1 MRPLK
6 IKMSAFGPYA
16 KEQTLDLDVLGNNG
30 LYLITG
36 DTGAGKTTIFDA
48 IVYALYGEASGNNR
62 SSSMLRSKYADLET
76 PTFVELTFVNR
87 EKIYTVKRNP
97 EYERPAKKG
106 GGTTKEKPSATL
118 YLPDGSIMSVQKQ
131 VDEKIVEIIGINR
144 NQFLQI
150 AMIAQG
156 DFLKLLLAS
165 TDERRAIFRKIFKTE
180 PYEALQKELSQM
192 ASELESGCKSAKQ
205 SIEQYISGISCDTE
219 SELYPHTVLAKNKE
233 LLTEDVI
240 ALLKK
245 INKEDLERDKE
256 LRVQKEELSKGLA
269 KANELHGKILEKN
282 KARADL
288 ELYNKQL
295 PEVLKALSEC
305 EAEYKLARKSW
316 EAIPEL
322 NVKAEQLRNE
332 LKKHEQKAIVR
343 KQLLSAGLEIESLS
357 KRKGEIDEDQK
368 NVKELLDKAKLENET
383 LEGASAEKERLIS
396 KQDKGKDLLEKI
408 QVLLNRLEEINALGK
423 SLKEKQDEYQL
434 LKERESQSLEMY
446 LTMNRTFLDAQAGIL
461 AKELKSGQE
470 CPVCGSTS
478 HPKLASLST
487 NPPSESEIN
496 SQRESWL
503 NAQEKTKSKSDECS
517 GIRAKLEE
525 KERLQEKE
533 MKELSIESESQLV
546 ECKNKAIE
554 ENEVLSLKIQE
565 VESKINRKAVLDGN
579 IPNYEKQISSYEN
592 EAKEL
597 LLRLEGSKHDKQE
610 AEKRLMEIEK
620 ELTQENEEQTSNQLH
635 ALSQK
640 IAEIRNDYEIKEN
653 HFSQRKDEQASLE
666 GKINQLNELL
676 SGEAESISQEESKS
690 IIDNLNEELTQT
702 DEKARLI
709 NARLVSNTQTLENIE
724 KVAQSIEKQE
734 KELMMVKS
742 LSDTAK
748 GDLTGKEKL
757 ALETYIQMN
766 YFDRIIIRANRRLLA
781 MTDGTYELKRR
792 VDNSK
797 ARQVGLELDIIDH
810 SNGSERSVKT
820 LSGGES
826 FKASLCLALGLS
838 DEVQSS
844 AGGIKL
850 DTMFVDEGFG
860 SLDEESLNQAIKA
873 LINLSDGNR
882 LVGIISHV
890 SELKARIDKQII
902 VKKSKL
908 GGSVASII
916 V

>member
-1 MRPLK
+1 MRPLE

-16 KEQTLDLDVLGNNG
+16 KEQILDLDALGNNG

-62 SSSMLRSKYADLET
+62 ASSMLRSKYADLET
-76 PTFVELTFVNR
+76 PTYVELTFVNR
-87 EKIYTVKRNP
+87 EKTYTVKRNP

-118 YLPDGSIMSVQKQ
+118 YLPDGSIISVQKQ
-131 VDEKIVEIIGINR
+131 VDEKIIEIIGINR

-192 ASELESGCKSAKQ
+192 TSELESGCKGARQ
-205 SIEQYISGISCDTE
+205 SIEQYISGISCDLD
-219 SELYPHTVLAKNKE
+219 SKLYPLSVLAKNKE
-233 LLTEDVI
+233 MLTDDVL

-245 INKEDLERDKE
+245 IIAQDKE
-256 LRVQKEELSKGLA
+256 KESELKA
-269 KANELHGKILEKN
+269 KKNEVAKRFARANELYGKILEKE
-282 KARADL
+282 KARASLEQFKKDL
-288 ELYNKQL
+288 PIEENKLCELEKI
-295 PEVLKALSEC
+295 
-305 EAEYKLARKSW
+305 YKLARVDKDT
-316 EAIPEL
+316 IPDL

-332 LKKHEQKAIVR
+332 LKKHESRVAI
-343 KQLLSAGLEIESLS
+343 KGQIDTFNLEIEKNS
-357 KRKGEIDEDQK
+357 KRQSELEIEIKCAKDSY
-368 NVKELLDKAKLENET
+368 NKAKDESKS
-383 LEGASAEKERLIS
+383 LEGALAEKQQLLARKRDEERS
-396 KQDKGKDLLEKI
+396 LEKI
-408 QVLLNRLEEINALGK
+408 NALLKDKEEIEN
-423 SLKEKQDEYQL
+423 LKKTLEYKQAEYEVLKVLEDEAVETY
-434 LKERESQSLEMY
+434 LK
-446 LTMNRTFLDAQAGIL
+446 MNRAFLDAQAGLL

-470 CPVCGSTS
+470 CPVCGSIS
-478 HPKLASLST
+478 HPKLANLST
-487 NPPSESEIN
+487 NPPSETEIN
-496 SQRESWL
+496 NQRELWQIS
-503 NAQEKTKSKSDECS
+503 QEKTKQKSEECS
-517 GIRAKLEE
+517 GIKAKLEE
-525 KERLQEKE
+525 KNATLEKE
-533 MKELSIESESQLV
+533 MKAFDKSLDLSKTSTAEQISKIDLEIKLV
-546 ECKNKAIE
+546 DG
-554 ENEVLSLKIQE
+554 
-565 VESKINRKAVLDGN
+565 KINRKEELEKN
-579 IPNYEKQISSYEN
+579 IPTLEKQITFLEN

-597 LLRLEGSKHDKQE
+597 LVKLETGKSSKRDGENK
-610 AEKRLMEIEK
+610 LVEIEK
-620 ELTQENEEQTSNQLH
+620 ELTSKDQNEVSQL
-635 ALSQK
+635 LKDISQK
-640 IAEIRNDYEIKEN
+640 IIEIDSDYKAKEDSYN
-653 HFSQRKDEQASLE
+653 KRREATVQLK
-666 GKINQLNELL
+666 GKIEQLESLL
-676 SGEAESISQEESKS
+676 NGDDEGVNLDDSRETIEGLKEEEGVLDKQEKEV
-690 IIDNLNEELTQT
+690 N
-702 DEKARLI
+702 ARLI
-709 NARLVSNTQTLENIE
+709 SNTQTLENIE
-724 KVAQSIEKQE
+724 KVAQSIEKKE

-781 MTDGTYELKRR
+781 MTDGLYELKRR

-902 VKKSKL
+902 VKKSKH
-908 GGSVASII
+908 GGSAATII